1 MRIFIAYAVVLIF
14 AIAMSIQP
22 AGAVAIISTPFM
34 STPCTGFTFPNSNSA
49 LTITEFNQAS
59 LTNHDFETMDLKY
72 PAFGDGIVLGPAI
85 GPLAADGIALGTGAT
100 ANVLPFGLVNL
111 AFPSLN
117 QTVLDT
123 CAAQRTYFFTDT
135 LG

>member
-1 MRIFIAYAVVLIF
+1 MRIFIAYAIVLIF
-14 AIAMSIQP
+14 AIAATVQP
-22 AGAVAIISTPFM
+22 AGAVSIISIPFM
-34 STPCTGFTFPNSNSA
+34 STPCAGFAFPNSNSA
-49 LTITEFNQAS
+49 LTVLEFNQAS
-59 LTNHDFETMDLKY
+59 ATSADFENMDLKY

-85 GPLAADGIALGTGAT
+85 GPITADGIALGTGAT

-135 LG
+135 FG